1 KLETEQIVKS
11 TERLKQDGW
20 LLKKVSSYI
29 NELYN
34 YYSLEGVNMPY
45 THEMFL
51 KDHFPPE
58 FHAQFMLGQEKG
70 LQKGE
75 QKGIQ
80 KGEEK
85 GIQKGELI
93 GSITALQ
100 KILKCKATTKKEL
113 RAKSIEELKAMLK
126 ELEKQIK

>member
-1 KLETEQIVKS
+1 
-11 TERLKQDGW
+11 
-20 LLKKVSSYI
+20 
-29 NELYN
+29 
-34 YYSLEGVNMPY
+34 MPY

-58 FHAQFMLGQEKG
+58 FLAQFMLGKDKGRQE
-70 LQKGE
+70 
-75 QKGIQ
+75 
-80 KGEEK
+80 GEEK

-100 KILKCKATTKKEL
+100 KILKCKTTTKKEL
-113 RAKSIEELKAMLK
+113 RAKSIEELKVMLK

>member
-1 KLETEQIVKS
+1 
-11 TERLKQDGW
+11 
-20 LLKKVSSYI
+20 
-29 NELYN
+29 
-34 YYSLEGVNMPY
+34 MPY

-58 FHAQFMLGQEKG
+58 FHAQFILGKDKG
-70 LQKGE
+70 LQEGIQKGIKE
-75 QKGIQ
+75 GIQKGIQ

-85 GIQKGELI
+85 GLQKGRQEGELI